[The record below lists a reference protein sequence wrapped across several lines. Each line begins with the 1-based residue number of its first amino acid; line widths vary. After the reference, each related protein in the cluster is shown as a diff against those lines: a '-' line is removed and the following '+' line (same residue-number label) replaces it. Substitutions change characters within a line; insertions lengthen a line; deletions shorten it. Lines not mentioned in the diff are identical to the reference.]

1 MFNLHDEQFRY
12 YRYKPFRV
20 VPGGVAGFWSMFIQR
35 RQRTM
40 SILRIPLW
48 LSVLVAAVGLCTQA
62 SAQPYPATTRQFGGA
77 GFWEPDHL
85 GLYEPQIPPNYFEP
99 DFQFFAPSDVSTFGG
114 YPEPNIGFFVSY
126 DRLYWNV
133 QRSETSSAP
142 YEGDF
147 TWGNRVDLGYMMDTD
162 HGWLVTAFHLDGPNH
177 EENNADF
184 DSVEINKTFRWK
196 PVGKNYI
203 IEPMIG
209 FRYMKFIDRDPQF
222 IPDPADPTSLLVQ
235 SLNVVENNILAGQ
248 LGLRI
253 HRQTERWITAVE
265 SRITPGINYQFYP
278 SEDYSEF
285 TILGSLRFTAVY
297 KLTRDISIGGGADLL
312 HFGTGIARGRQ
323 EGIGFSSG
331 HPIVLPIN
339 DQDLTIG
346 GFSMIIQVNR

>member
-1 MFNLHDEQFRY
+1 
-12 YRYKPFRV
+12 
-20 VPGGVAGFWSMFIQR
+20 
-35 RQRTM
+35 
-40 SILRIPLW
+40 
-48 LSVLVAAVGLCTQA
+48 
-62 SAQPYPATTRQFGGA
+62 
-77 GFWEPDHL
+77 
-85 GLYEPQIPPNYFEP
+85 
-99 DFQFFAPSDVSTFGG
+99 
-114 YPEPNIGFFVSY
+114 
-126 DRLYWNV
+126 
-133 QRSETSSAP
+133 
-142 YEGDF
+142 
-147 TWGNRVDLGYMMDTD
+147 MMDTD